1 MTLLSL
7 GAEETVLRTDLRV
20 DAIASSDALV
30 VAGAS
35 NLTGRLWS
43 GAIVV
48 GSSPSVRPPIPLNPP
63 PPRSHPV
70 IPPNTQPTAPAP
82 PPPRRR
88 ATA

>member
-48 GSSPSVRPPIPLNPP
+48 GSSPSVPPIPLNPLP
-63 PPRSHPV
+63 HAHTP
-70 IPPNTQPTAPAP
+70 
-82 PPPRRR
+82 
-88 ATA
+88 

>member
-48 GSSPSVRPPIPLNPP
+48 GSSPSVPPHPPEPPLPHAHTP
-63 PPRSHPV
+63 
-70 IPPNTQPTAPAP
+70 
-82 PPPRRR
+82 
-88 ATA
+88 

>member
-20 DAIASSDALV
+20 DAIASGDAL

-43 GAIVV
+43 GA
-48 GSSPSVRPPIPLNPP
+48 SS
-63 PPRSHPV
+63 
-70 IPPNTQPTAPAP
+70 
-82 PPPRRR
+82 
-88 ATA
+88 

>member
-48 GSSPSVRPPIPLNPP
+48 GSSPSVPP
-63 PPRSHPV
+63 PSPE
-70 IPPNTQPTAPAP
+70 PPLPHAHTP
-82 PPPRRR
+82 
-88 ATA
+88 